1 MLNRSSVVMLVF
13 WWPEILFVDNVVV
26 LIGCMPFVCCL
37 IGVHSLFCNWFI
49 RIHPEGGHK
58 EDFSKSVC
66 QKNNVE
72 VEEKNGEISE
82 KVEMTT

>member
-1 MLNRSSVVMLVF
+1 MIRVQT
-13 WWPEILFVDNVVV
+13 
-26 LIGCMPFVCCL
+26 
-37 IGVHSLFCNWFI
+37 LFCNWFT
-49 RIHPEGGHK
+49 RIDPEGGHK